1 MEQTEFCIELLG
13 LNFDNSIVDN
23 FNWKKI
29 SEGIIKKNPNL
40 VKSETLREVK
50 R

>member
-29 SEGIIKKNPNL
+29 SEGIIKK
-40 VKSETLREVK
+40 KSISGSE
-50 R
+50 